1 MSFFQKSR
9 SSSPEPVE
17 NTFSPCTDDV
27 PVEPLDQSVDIENI
41 KRKLREQ
48 AILEQYS
55 KNDQCFYYGTI
66 NNKNKANEPL
76 VKFGNSNDLSARV
89 NVHRKVY
96 DGFCLVNAFRVQ
108 NKMQVEN
115 ALKEHPIL
123 SKYRRKVEIKG
134 IQHNEVLA
142 MDKLSFDDLNKII
155 RSVIDSTNFSSTNY
169 VKLLLENEFLKSK
182 IEIMKQ
188 GCNDNVEKFHCK
200 FCDYTTIAK
209 GNFKMH
215 LKCKKHIDLKQ
226 EHEIQNNANCNF
238 ISIPAIAVPQV
249 FTTIPIAV
257 PISDVSNNNELKQK
271 VSKPV
276 TTTNNTTTTNYSCEK
291 CKYTTLLKGDYKR
304 HLLSKRHN
312 STGEETEHRC
322 KHCNYSTTSL
332 KYYKIHLASKKHAK
346 NSFMNKNN
354 LSPNQCEFCKKLLS
368 SKSSLWR
375 HKKTCDVTVENI
387 VYDDN
392 SSDIEPEN
400 VNEPSST
407 LSPVTNAITPE
418 LLFNFMKQTMDLQ
431 KIMIEKQNMTISHNK

>member
-9 SSSPEPVE
+9 SSSPEPEE

-27 PVEPLDQSVDIENI
+27 PVEPPEQCVDIENI

-66 NNKNKANEPL
+66 NNKSMANEPL

-108 NKMQVEN
+108 NKMHVEN

-155 RSVIDSTNFSSTNY
+155 RNVIDGMNFSSANY
-169 VKLLLENEFLKSK
+169 LKLLAENELLKSQ
-182 IEIMKQ
+182 IANMKPI
-188 GCNDNVEKFHCK
+188 CNDDVERFHCK
-200 FCDYTTIAK
+200 FCDYTTITK

-215 LKCKKHIDLKQ
+215 LKCKKHIDLKK
-226 EHEIQNNANCNF
+226 EHEKHNNTDCNF
-238 ISIPAIAVPQV
+238 ISTPNILQPQI

-257 PISDVSNNNELKQK
+257 PISDVSHNNVFTKEAN
-271 VSKPV
+271 KPDYF
-276 TTTNNTTTTNYSCEK
+276 TTDHYRCEK
-291 CKYTTLLKGDYKR
+291 CDYTTLLKGDHKR
-304 HLLSKRHN
+304 HLLSKKHN
-312 STGEETEHRC
+312 NSDEEPATQCEV
-322 KHCNYSTTSL
+322 CNYATTSA
-332 KYYKIHLASKKHAK
+332 KSFKIHLVSKKHEK
-346 NSFMNKNN
+346 NVRAHKNN
-354 LSPNQCEFCKKLLS
+354 LAPNQCEICKKTLS

-375 HKKTCDVTVENI
+375 HKKTCHTTTDKLIEAVPSFQCVEPNPPPTI
-387 VYDDN
+387 AK
-392 SSDIEPEN
+392 
-400 VNEPSST
+400 T
-407 LSPVTNAITPE
+407 FTPE
-418 LLFNFMKQTMDLQ
+418 LVNDFLR
-431 KIMIEKQNMTISHNK
+431 QNLELSRFFINSFTSNLSS